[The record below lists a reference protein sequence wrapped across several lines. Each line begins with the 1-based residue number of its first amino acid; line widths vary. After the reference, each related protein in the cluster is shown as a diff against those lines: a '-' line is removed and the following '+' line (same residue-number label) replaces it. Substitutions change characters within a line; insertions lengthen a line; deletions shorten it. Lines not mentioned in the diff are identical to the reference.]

1 MEHEEMLVVAPKAQA
16 LPRLLEQD
24 QCKAKD
30 SDGCVCQE
38 GPVNRPMTRVQ
49 RRAAKAQLVAA
60 MNQGQSWQEAVAS
73 VDLPISRATAYRWQR
88 RVHLEGETALDDHR
102 HGHVY
107 KLGEPLR
114 RWLVTYCQQA
124 PHTPSHQ
131 LQRVLRDQ
139 FNVDLSIGYLNEV
152 RAACGVRYVRPRQA
166 KKP

>member
-1 MEHEEMLVVAPKAQA
+1 
-16 LPRLLEQD
+16 
-24 QCKAKD
+24 
-30 SDGCVCQE
+30 
-38 GPVNRPMTRVQ
+38 VNQPMTPEQ
-49 RRAAKAQLVAA
+49 RRNAKAQVVAT
-60 MNQGQSWQEAVAS
+60 MNQGQSWQTAVAS
-73 VDLPISRATAYRWQR
+73 VDLPISRATAYRWQQ
-88 RVHLEGETALDDHR
+88 RVHLEGESALDDQR

-107 KLGEPLR
+107 KLREPLR